1 MWCFIRHMYIV
12 HHNQMLNIR
21 NTHVCLCMLT
31 LNVLNVMGNKQW
43 NQVCESA
50 VRHCKIF
57 ESLMIQR
64 TRYIR
69 PIVEM
74 CCWWAAVQYDIRY
87 VNANA
92 TAFINATNDTEFI
105 YKMPKLLI
113 FPIRANSFS
122 FRVETNGRHYNVHV
136 MMPFHDHTI
145 ILKIQICT
153 RLVFVCELPVW
164 ILADVSGASSARAHS
179 LRLLLLLFFFR
190 SFVCFSCACSFS
202 WMNSHDTQH
211 TFL

>member
-1 MWCFIRHMYIV
+1 MWCFIRHISV
-12 HHNQMLNIR
+12 HRASQPNVKYTELC
-21 NTHVCLCMLT
+21 VGVCMLA

-69 PIVEM
+69 PHSWDV
-74 CCWWAAVQYDIRY
+74 CCSWAAVQYDIRH
-87 VNANA
+87 VNANANA

-122 FRVETNGRHYNVHV
+122 FRVATNERH
-136 MMPFHDHTI
+136 
-145 ILKIQICT
+145 IQCT
-153 RLVFVCELPVW
+153 RNDAIPWSYNHFKDTNMYAFGFCLWVDGV
-164 ILADVSGASSARAHS
+164 D
-179 LRLLLLLFFFR
+179 
-190 SFVCFSCACSFS
+190 SCIRC
-202 WMNSHDTQH
+202 
-211 TFL
+211 